1 MSHSDRSPVSLDRR
15 TLLQGVAASTAA
27 AAGLSTTAGAQTSF
41 GGWLSDTSNFDGT
54 VADATGQSTVTIEVG
69 TEANDG
75 AFGFSPPAVRV
86 DPGTT
91 VIWEW
96 TGEGG
101 VHNVHAMEGADF
113 QSETTES
120 AGFTFEQTLDESG
133 VVKYQCDPHAAL
145 GMKGVVV
152 VGELPEETSTEED
165 GAADADPD
173 WGNWFTADATGGAV
187 DNYDGTTT
195 DRRGEDAVTVTVG
208 AEGNGGAFAFDP
220 PALWIDPGTTV
231 SFEWTGDG
239 GGHNVI
245 SEDGPADMDSG
256 ELVSEPGVHY
266 EYTFEEPGIN
276 TYFCDPHLGL
286 GMKGGIAVG
295 DDVPKATG
303 DGAPSDGGDGAEDG
317 GRPLPGGESGAA
329 FMAAVFGMTGLA
341 VALVFGGEA
350 YRWYTSQRSVEAA
363 AGEAADQPWTDVV
376 EEISHDEFTP
386 FGTAWLVALYFLIL
400 LAMWVFIY
408 FIEFL
413 GNGPTVVG

>member
-1 MSHSDRSPVSLDRR
+1 MSHSDRSRVRLDRR

-69 TEANDG
+69 TEANGD
-75 AFGFSPPAVRV
+75 AFGFSPPAVQV

-91 VIWEW
+91 VVWEW

-101 VHNVHAMEGADF
+101 MHNVHAMEGADF

-120 AGFTFEQTLDESG
+120 AGFTFERTLDQSG
-133 VVKYQCDPHAAL
+133 VIKYQCDPHFAL

-152 VGELPEETSTEED
+152 VGALPEGTPTD
-165 GAADADPD
+165 GGDTADADPD
-173 WGNWFTADATGGAV
+173 WGNWFTADASGGAV
-187 DNYDGTTT
+187 DNYEGSTT
-195 DRRGEDAVTVTVG
+195 DRRGEDAVTVSVG

-231 SFEWTGDG
+231 SFEWTGNG

-256 ELVSEPGVHY
+256 ELVSEAGVQY
-266 EYTFEEPGIN
+266 EFTFEETGIN

-303 DGAPSDGGDGAEDG
+303 DGAPSDGGDGGEAA
-317 GRPLPGGESGAA
+317 GRPLPGGDSGAA
-329 FMAAVFGMTGLA
+329 FLAAVFGMTGLA
-341 VALVFGGEA
+341 IALVFGGEL
-350 YRWYTSQRSVEAA
+350 YDWYSSRQPTETAA
-363 AGEAADQPWTDVV
+363 AEAADGPWSGVV
-376 EEISHDEFTP
+376 EEIGHDDFNP

-400 LAMWVFIY
+400 LVLWVFMY
-408 FIEFL
+408 FVEFL